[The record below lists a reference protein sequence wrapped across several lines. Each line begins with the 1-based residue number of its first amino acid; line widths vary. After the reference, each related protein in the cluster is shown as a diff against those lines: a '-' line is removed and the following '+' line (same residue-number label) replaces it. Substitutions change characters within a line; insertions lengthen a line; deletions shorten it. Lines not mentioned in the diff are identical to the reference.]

1 MSCSSA
7 SPPSSAGLC
16 WSLHGYVVE
25 GGRVAPDDGT
35 PPVETQKGSPLALPR
50 SVPNGPRQQPLSPR
64 EQEVATLIAQGLT
77 NREIAEAL
85 AISERTA
92 SNHVQHILNK
102 LGFSS
107 RARIAVWAVA
117 HGLFTVPRE

>member
-1 MSCSSA
+1 
-7 SPPSSAGLC
+7 
-16 WSLHGYVVE
+16 
-25 GGRVAPDDGT
+25 
-35 PPVETQKGSPLALPR
+35 
-50 SVPNGPRQQPLSPR
+50 
-64 EQEVATLIAQGLT
+64 LIAQGLT

-117 HGLFTVPRE
+117 HGLFSVPRE

>member
-1 MSCSSA
+1 M
-7 SPPSSAGLC
+7 
-16 WSLHGYVVE
+16 
-25 GGRVAPDDGT
+25 
-35 PPVETQKGSPLALPR
+35 
-50 SVPNGPRQQPLSPR
+50 
-64 EQEVATLIAQGLT
+64 ATLIAQGLT

-92 SNHVQHILNK
+92 GNHVQHILNK

-117 HGLFTVPRE
+117 HGLFIVPRE